1 MKLYL
6 LVYSTNDLVFLRI
19 EDVNFKLFISEDRAK
34 DYLKDLENNYSI
46 VDYFIKSIEME
57 DLDLYVRY

>member
-6 LVYSTNDLVFLRI
+6 LVYSINDLVFPRI
-19 EDVNFKLFISEDRAK
+19 EDYNFKLFISEDRAK
-34 DYLKDLENNYSI
+34 DYLKDLKNSYSI
-46 VDYFIKSIEME
+46 VDYFIKLIEME

>member
-6 LVYSTNDLVFLRI
+6 LVYSTNDLVFPRI
-19 EDVNFKLFISEDRAK
+19 EDFNFKLFISEDRAK

-46 VDYFIKSIEME
+46 VDYFIKLIEME